1 MQSQHQHQQQQQQQQ
16 DLMNL
21 TKPSTFL
28 TQLGTLD
35 EKLPSVL
42 DDFRKYFVFYSKNPE
57 YAEYQQAFE
66 NIKGNLRKLS
76 AELFMVTN
84 NIEKGTDDI
93 NHKLL
98 KLDELIEKEKMKN
111 KVLRKKLG
119 LVETKYDGSAE
130 MISNY
135 KDTYNLYYLKNFG
148 VFLGIVVSLVAVKK
162 VSNTY
167 Y

>member
-1 MQSQHQHQQQQQQQQ
+1 MHQSQSQPQPQHE
-16 DLMNL
+16 LMNL
-21 TKPSTFL
+21 TKPSLFL
-28 TQLGTLD
+28 TQLDTLG
-35 EKLPSVL
+35 EKLPHIL
-42 DDFRKYFVFYSKNPE
+42 DDFKKYFVFYSKNPE
-57 YAEYQQAFE
+57 VAEYQQSFE

-76 AELFMVTN
+76 AELFMITN

-98 KLDELIEKEKMKN
+98 KLDVLIEKEKMKN

-135 KDTYNLYYLKNFG
+135 KETNNLYSTKNFG
-148 VFLGIVVSLVAVKK
+148 VFVGIVLSLVAVKK
-162 VSNTY
+162 LSSTY
-167 Y
+167 Q